1 MCSPEGHSRR
11 RNGFSSRRQ
20 ALAGSKAPFDRRAL
34 CGTGTASVWGTTGLV
49 GMPRRRKIRLRRR
62 FPEYGVE
69 GTRLPPKTK
78 GEDISPP
85 FVFGGSVTAFTC
97 NANIPPL
104 HLLTATAIQ
113 AAVSPQLVFCT
124 TYRSVSL
131 TRPPAFGKP
140 PNGDSISSKVFE
152 GEREGVRGRGRGN
165 FLEKVSSSP
174 PPVFYFLTGSTNSAQ
189 RTAPSST
196 FLGEPS

>member
-20 ALAGSKAPFDRRAL
+20 ALAGSKAAFARRAL

-62 FPEYGVE
+62 NRFPEYGVE

-85 FVFGGSVTAFTC
+85 LVFGGSVTVFTC

-152 GEREGVRGRGRGN
+152 EERGGVWGGGKRSPER
-165 FLEKVSSSP
+165 FP
-174 PPVFYFLTGSTNSAQ
+174 PPQL
-189 RTAPSST
+189 
-196 FLGEPS
+196 L

>member
-20 ALAGSKAPFDRRAL
+20 AVVGSKAAFARRAL

-49 GMPRRRKIRLRRR
+49 GMPRRRKIRLRRRNR

-124 TYRSVSL
+124 TYRSGSL

-152 GEREGVRGRGRGN
+152 EERGGVWGGGKRSPER
-165 FLEKVSSSP
+165 FP
-174 PPVFYFLTGSTNSAQ
+174 PPQL
-189 RTAPSST
+189 
-196 FLGEPS
+196 L